1 MRRQQLSPTPVINPE
16 TWAFTING
24 RVRYPKIWSWSD
36 LASFSTADVECV
48 LLCSHAPADARETRW
63 SGIPLQSLLGQTET
77 LVDLDYAKAIG
88 VDGYSTVMPL
98 EVLREGWLVTARDG
112 QPLTYEDGFPA
123 RLIVPGH
130 VGLKMAKWLQR
141 VEIVSQPD
149 GGFWESQGSSLIGE
163 IMPRVWLSA
172 RTIQASV
179 GQRVEISGTAFAG
192 NRPVTQVLISL
203 NNGDW
208 MPAEMQQSSARKLAR
223 WRASWTPQVA
233 GTYAVVARAVTQ
245 DDEVTGLPNDRSNS
259 GFFKRTMP
267 HAGRIEVSA

>member
-1 MRRQQLSPTPVINPE
+1 MV
-16 TWAFTING
+16 
-24 RVRYPKIWSWSD
+24 
-36 LASFSTADVECV
+36 
-48 LLCSHAPADARETRW
+48 CSHALAEARETRW

-77 LVDLDYAKAIG
+77 LVDLDYAKAVG

-141 VEIVSQPD
+141 VEIVSQPN

-192 NRPVTQVLISL
+192 NRPVMQVLISL

-208 MPAEMQQSSARKLAR
+208 MPAELQQSSARKLAR